1 MIMEVRRLPSD
12 VLEHHGIEG
21 QRWGVRR
28 YQNEDGTLTAAGRKR
43 YGVAFTKEYIFKD
56 KVKDSKEYQ
65 KVKEALGDTNSKD
78 DINKEYDLANEV
90 ESGIEKRA
98 NKLYQRF
105 INNEKIDK
113 KFEKEVIDLLDE
125 SETVQR
131 EKYKCHKNMAKV
143 VLGEIGEL
151 KVADKHL
158 FKSER
163 TIADAIVSELAKE
176 NTKEYEHQLETMLNY
191 IREDYT

>member
-1 MIMEVRRLPSD
+1 
-12 VLEHHGIEG
+12 
-21 QRWGVRR
+21 
-28 YQNEDGTLTAAGRKR
+28 
-43 YGVAFTKEYIFKD
+43 
-56 KVKDSKEYQ
+56 
-65 KVKEALGDTNSKD
+65 
-78 DINKEYDLANEV
+78 
-90 ESGIEKRA
+90 
-98 NKLYQRF
+98 
-105 INNEKIDK
+105 
-113 KFEKEVIDLLDE
+113 
-125 SETVQR
+125 
-131 EKYKCHKNMAKV
+131 MAKV